1 MCTDTRDRR
10 EAVHRKTLK
19 AGKIV
24 FNGRKSAFDCTVRNM
39 SETGAK
45 VVLLSTLGVPGMVD
59 LDLEEGTTYACRV
72 ARKTLTEL
80 GLEFL

>member
-1 MCTDTRDRR
+1 MCNDTKDRR
-10 EAVHRKTLK
+10 ESVRRKTLK

-24 FNGRKSAFDCTVRNM
+24 FNGRKSAFDCPVRNM

-45 VVLLSTLGVPGMVD
+45 VVLLSTLGVPEMVD
-59 LDLEEGTTYACRV
+59 LDLEDGATYSCRV
-72 ARKTLTEL
+72 ARQTLTEL

>member
-1 MCTDTRDRR
+1 MCNATKERR
-10 EAVHRKTLK
+10 ESVRRKTLK

-24 FNGRKSAFDCTVRNM
+24 FNERMSAYDCTVRNM

-45 VVLLSTLGVPGMVD
+45 VVLLSTLGVPNLVD
-59 LDLEEGTTYACRV
+59 LDLEDGTTYPCRV
-72 ARKTLTEL
+72 ARQTLTEL

>member
-1 MCTDTRDRR
+1 
-10 EAVHRKTLK
+10 
-19 AGKIV
+19 
-24 FNGRKSAFDCTVRNM
+24 M